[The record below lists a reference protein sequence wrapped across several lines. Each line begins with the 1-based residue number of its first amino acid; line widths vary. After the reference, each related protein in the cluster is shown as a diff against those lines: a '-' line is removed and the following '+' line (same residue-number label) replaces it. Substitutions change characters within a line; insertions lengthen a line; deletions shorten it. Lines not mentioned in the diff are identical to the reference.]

1 MQLIRVVLFGM
12 GNMGRNHF
20 RVLQEDSRYQ
30 LEAVVDPVLDALP
43 DASIPL
49 LRTVDEAL
57 ALDWDLA
64 VVAAPT
70 ELHYVLVKKILE
82 NNRHVLV
89 EKPAAGTMQEAR
101 ELVQIANERSL
112 HLAVG
117 NIERCNPVVGALRR
131 LIQTGIL
138 GRLVHLTGTRA
149 GGFPR
154 NVKPGNN
161 VILDLAV
168 HELDVFRMLL
178 GPLQVLNSIGH
189 STQLQDIFDTAEIL
203 VAGRQGATGSV
214 HVNWLTP
221 QRLRSIRVTG
231 TDAVCTVDYI
241 AQTCEISGLALKER
255 AADILPELKWLES
268 NGPLDRALLPV
279 EKQETLKIQ
288 LDQLYRFVSGREHH
302 LATHEQLVESVQ
314 LVEQAV
320 ELAQQRARPLVESG
334 SPVEL
339 L

>member
-1 MQLIRVVLFGM
+1 MQVIRVVLFGM

-20 RVLQEDSRYQ
+20 RVLQEDSRYH
-30 LEAVVDPVLDALP
+30 LLAVVDPVLEGLP
-43 DASIPL
+43 GSDIPL

-57 ALDWDLA
+57 ALPWDLA

-70 ELHYVLVKKILE
+70 ELHYALVKKILE
-82 NNRHVLV
+82 HDRHVLV

-101 ELVQIANERSL
+101 ELVQIANDRSL
-112 HLAVG
+112 RLAVG

-131 LIQTGIL
+131 LIHSGIL
-138 GRLVHLTGTRA
+138 GQLVHLTGTRA

-189 STQLQDIFDTAEIL
+189 STQIQNIFDTAEIL
-203 VAGRQGATGSV
+203 VSGPQGATGSV

-241 AQTCEISGLALKER
+241 AQTCEITGLGLR
-255 AADILPELKWLES
+255 GRVADVLPELQWFDS
-268 NGPLDRALLPV
+268 HGALDRAMLPV

-288 LDQLYRFVSGREHH
+288 LNQMHRFLFGQDHH
-302 LATHEQLVESVQ
+302 LATQEELVESVQ
-314 LVEQAV
+314 LVEMAV
-320 ELAQQRARPLVESG
+320 ELAQQRSRPRTETSA
-334 SPVEL
+334 PIQFI
-339 L
+339 

>member
-1 MQLIRVVLFGM
+1 
-12 GNMGRNHF
+12 
-20 RVLQEDSRYQ
+20 
-30 LEAVVDPVLDALP
+30 VVDPVLDVLSE
-43 DASIPL
+43 ASIPL

-57 ALDWDLA
+57 ARDWDLA

-82 NNRHVLV
+82 HNRHVLV
-89 EKPAAGTMQEAR
+89 EKPAAATLQQAR
-101 ELVQIANERSL
+101 ELVQLASDRKL

-131 LIQTGIL
+131 LVQSGIL

-178 GPLQVLNSIGH
+178 GPLKVLNSIGH
-189 STQLQDIFDTAEIL
+189 STQIQNIFDTAEIL
-203 VAGRQGATGSV
+203 VAGDQGATGSV

-221 QRLRSIRVTG
+221 QRLRNIRVTG

-241 AQTCEISGLALKER
+241 AQSCEISGLNLR
-255 AADILPELKWLES
+255 GRVADVLPDLQWLSS
-268 NGPLDRALLPV
+268 NGTLDRALLPV

-288 LDQLYRFVSGREHH
+288 LEQLHRFLAGQEHY

-314 LVEQAV
+314 LVEEAV
-320 ELAQQRARPLVESG
+320 ELAQQRSLPPAVSSRPLEIR
-334 SPVEL
+334 
-339 L
+339 